1 MMGSMHIN
9 WVSRGSEEFLSLYHE
24 HGAIHKVAVPYECTY
39 SVGQITVVDFEHKA
53 ANRE

>member
-1 MMGSMHIN
+1 MGSMHIN
-9 WVSRGSEEFLSLYHE
+9 CVNRGSEEFLSLYHE

-39 SVGQITVVDFEHKA
+39 NVGQITEADFENKA